1 MVGLR
6 SYPPPPIG
14 PKGEKRVIPIITIIF
29 IIAIILLF
37 TFLLLFFTMGL
48 GRPTIVVT
56 THVSTTETVTT
67 HRTQSSTSI
76 SSIIQTSLY
85 TVTQTIT
92 SPIGLIYSTTAST
105 SLTST
110 HLILTT
116 EEHAYTFLYFGL
128 FGNMDT
134 SDPPPFEFTVDNTHQ
149 VAQKFEITNYVK
161 LEYLAVWGRRTSA
174 PSGKFRIVV
183 TRDNAGVPG
192 STITAVEV
200 DAASVGGG
208 WNWITVSCN
217 VILQPGT
224 YWILVYST
232 STTQY
237 RVGASGNSIVG
248 LVSTSGDG
256 GATWSSESARDLL
269 YKLQGYITP

>member
-1 MVGLR
+1 MVGSR

-29 IIAIILLF
+29 IIAIILLS

-56 THVSTTETVTT
+56 THVSTTESVTT
-67 HRTQSSTSI
+67 RRTQSSTSI

-92 SPIGLIYSTTAST
+92 SPIGLTYSTTAST
-105 SLTST
+105 SFTST

-128 FGNMDT
+128 FGNMDV
-134 SDPPPFEFTVDNTHQ
+134 SDPPPFEFTVDDMHQ